1 MDEDKDEKTLIHLK
15 LDKSKS
21 KTRFTKTKNN
31 LLALLNNEL
40 INKPAIEETGVK
52 LGNALDHVME
62 SLERLCVH
70 FTEHGDIDSANKTSQ
85 EIDKINTEYSESTQ
99 QVYDVLQT
107 QKSTSSLSSIPPAE
121 TTIEKDMWRQM
132 KRVGIPVFSGEKT
145 KYETWKAA
153 FEACIDKA
161 PATPE
166 YKLLQLRQYLKGD
179 ALQAIDDLGHSSEAY
194 TAAKERLERK
204 FGGEKRKLIRFL
216 DDLDRFPNLKS
227 EDAKTIEKFADLL
240 DVAVMNLK
248 QTDHGEELGKGSL
261 YLKLQRK
268 MPEKMLTRFNRWLF
282 ETGEDEGVETLKNWI
297 NQESVFLTTAMETK
311 HGLKNNGER
320 EKSSSN
326 RAYFS
331 ENKTVCKV
339 YQIGAHSVW
348 ECEAFKA
355 LNTNDRWKKVGMQEV
370 NRLTG

>member
-1 MDEDKDEKTLIHLK
+1 
-15 LDKSKS
+15 
-21 KTRFTKTKNN
+21 
-31 LLALLNNEL
+31 
-40 INKPAIEETGVK
+40 
-52 LGNALDHVME
+52 
-62 SLERLCVH
+62 
-70 FTEHGDIDSANKTSQ
+70 
-85 EIDKINTEYSESTQ
+85 
-99 QVYDVLQT
+99 
-107 QKSTSSLSSIPPAE
+107 
-121 TTIEKDMWRQM
+121 M

-166 YKLLQLRQYLKGD
+166 YTLLQLRQYMKGD
-179 ALQAIDDLGHSSEAY
+179 ALQAIDDLGHSAEAY

-297 NQESVFLTTAMETK
+297 NQESELQQWKQNMDSNIMVNA
-311 HGLKNNGER
+311 KNPQVTEPTLQKIKQFVKFAKIGH
-320 EKSSSN
+320 
-326 RAYFS
+326 
-331 ENKTVCKV
+331 TVSGNV
-339 YQIGAHSVW
+339 
-348 ECEAFKA
+348 
-355 LNTNDRWKKVGMQEV
+355 
-370 NRLTG
+370 RLLRL